1 MMQKSFLINCI
12 DTYFTGKIKCPNSYV
27 EDLQYAF
34 QLHNLKFVLMKKDG
48 DINNFKMGL
57 IVLQ

>member
-1 MMQKSFLINCI
+1 MYWYLFS
-12 DTYFTGKIKCPNSYV
+12 GKIKCPNSYV

-57 IVLQ
+57 RVLQ